1 MYEEARAQFQSPR
14 AIVRNPLA
22 VTLSRD
28 QVRGLANDELL
39 RRQRHHPDPH
49 VREELVRRFE
59 PLARSLARRYH
70 ARGEPIE
77 DLVQVAN
84 VGLLKAIDRFDPE
97 RGFAFTS
104 YATPTILGELKRY
117 FRDTG
122 WALHVPRGVKERALE
137 LASASEG
144 LSSRLGRSPSLSEL
158 ADALGASEEQ
168 TLEAIEAY
176 HARHA
181 SSLDPGSDDDDDP
194 VPTPAQILG
203 SDDERLEIAEYLAVI
218 AQGVNQLE
226 EQDRMVLYLRFAR
239 DLTQSEIAQRV
250 GVSQMQV
257 SRLLRRAIEKLRRAS
272 GEIEN
277 PEDELKLA

>member
-1 MYEEARAQFQSPR
+1 MCEEARAHSESPR
-14 AIVRNPLA
+14 AIARSQLA
-22 VTLSRD
+22 VTLGRD
-28 QVRGLANDELL
+28 HVRGLENDELL
-39 RRQRHHPDPH
+39 RRQHRQPDPH

-84 VGLLKAIDRFDPE
+84 VGLLKAIDRFDPD

-122 WALHVPRGVKERALE
+122 WALHVPRGVTERARE

-158 ADALGASEEQ
+158 ADALGTSEEQ

-181 SSLDPGSDDDDDP
+181 SPLDAGPADDENGP
-194 VPTPAQILG
+194 RSIAAQLG
-203 SDDERLEIAEYLAVI
+203 AEDERLEQAEYLSMI
-218 AQGVNQLE
+218 
-226 EQDRMVLYLRFAR
+226 
-239 DLTQSEIAQRV
+239 
-250 GVSQMQV
+250 
-257 SRLLRRAIEKLRRAS
+257 
-272 GEIEN
+272 
-277 PEDELKLA
+277 

>member
-1 MYEEARAQFQSPR
+1 
-14 AIVRNPLA
+14 
-22 VTLSRD
+22 VTLIRD
-28 QVRGLANDELL
+28 QVRGLENEELL
-39 RRQRHHPDPH
+39 RRQRSQPDPLI
-49 VREELVRRFE
+49 REELVRRFE

-70 ARGEPIE
+70 ARGEPID
-77 DLVQVAN
+77 DLLQVAN
-84 VGLLKAIDRFDPE
+84 VGLLKAIDRFDPD

-137 LASASEG
+137 LASASEQ
-144 LSSRLGRSPSLSEL
+144 LSSQLGRSPSLSEL
-158 ADALGASEEQ
+158 AEALGTSEEQ

-194 VPTPAQILG
+194 APTPAQILG

-218 AQGVNQLE
+218 AQGVDELE
-226 EQDRMVLYLRFAR
+226 EQDRIVLYLRFAR
-239 DLTQSEIAQRV
+239 DLTQSEIAQRI

-257 SRLLRRAIEKLRRAS
+257 SRLLRRAIAKLRRAS
-272 GEIEN
+272 GEIEG
-277 PEDELKLA
+277 PEDQLYLA